1 MDLPHNPS
9 LIRDPFRLLLLSTAL
24 AVFLWIARQYP
35 EWKAEKLAANASV
48 TDKPKDT
55 LDTTTDSQQ
64 DAPQDSIWPSSFSL
78 RWIPYLPFAV
88 VYLVAKAL
96 WTALRFLI
104 LHLIYAAELTSLSLV
119 SALEDFAEWAINHG
133 TDFIRQTLITPLHA
147 AFLAICNSPALAKA
161 CVVLEETVAPAV
173 VALALKCQAFTSSA
187 ATKVYLTL
195 RHMAEPVTRAVE
207 WFARECLYTPGLALY
222 TRLRVVGLTFM
233 QTAKI
238 YLGELAKDALDLG
251 RVLLKVGQWIWA
263 RTLQPMGRRLYAL
276 GEIAFNKLL
285 TFLPWLAGKVYSI
298 LLRPVGHSLVEGF
311 KILRSHPTL
320 LGGLHALS
328 AKVRE
333 KGGQVLEKLE
343 SVNWLV
349 LLESVLTKVVTM
361 TYEYTALALSLIGQ
375 GIKIFAVDI
384 VPNAYDDLMT
394 ALGVARPVVEWVI
407 EKFLMVVHPL
417 WHVVSWISWTVFT
430 NTMPALALLHQK
442 VVLPSIALWESKI
455 VPALGVVASGV
466 IAHARVVSNLVIRM
480 APAVAAALG
489 PVWGGIVK
497 VVEAIQK
504 VAELALQRVGV
515 LSSGLGAHLQRQMES
530 LGPQFEHFKT
540 RTGVLVDELV
550 LAINNFMMDWPQTQQ
565 SSDSRHHASEPEH
578 DSNRIWIPGFEW
590 ILATRATSLLTSRRL
605 NSCKDYAAQE
615 ADQKLWQDNVDVV
628 DP

>member
-1 MDLPHNPS
+1 MDMNMDVPHNPS
-9 LIRDPFRLLLLSTAL
+9 LTRNPFRLLLLSTAL
-24 AVFLWIARQYP
+24 AIFLWIARQYP
-35 EWKAEKLAANASV
+35 EWKAKKLAANASIP
-48 TDKPKDT
+48 DMPKDT
-55 LDTTTDSQQ
+55 LDTTNLNNNTTDSSQQ
-64 DAPQDSIWPSSFSL
+64 DPSQDSTWPSSFSL

-104 LHLIYAAELTSLSLV
+104 LHLIYAAELTSLSLL
-119 SALEDFAEWAINHG
+119 SGLEDFADWTVNHG
-133 TDFIRQTLITPLHA
+133 ADFIHQTLITPLRA
-147 AFLAICNSPALAKA
+147 AFLVVCRSPALAKA
-161 CVVLEETVAPAV
+161 RVVIEETVAPAV
-173 VALALKCQAFTSSA
+173 VASALKCQALTASA
-187 ATKVYLTL
+187 ATKVYSTVQ
-195 RHMAEPVTRAVE
+195 HMAEPVTRAVE

-222 TRLRVVGLTFM
+222 ARLRVVGLTFV
-233 QTAKI
+233 QTTKI
-238 YLGELAKDALDLG
+238 YLGELAKDVLDLG
-251 RVLLKVGQWIWA
+251 RLLLKVGQWIWA
-263 RTLQPMGRRLYAL
+263 RTLQPVGRHLYAL
-276 GEIAFNKLL
+276 GELVVNNLL

-328 AKVRE
+328 TKVRE
-333 KGGQVLEKLE
+333 KGGQALEKLE

-349 LLESVLTKVVTM
+349 LLETVLTKAVTV
-361 TYEYTALALSLIGQ
+361 TYEYTALALSLVGQ

-384 VPNAYDDLMT
+384 VPNAYDDLMM

-407 EKFLMVVHPL
+407 AKFLMMVHPL
-417 WHVVSWISWTVFT
+417 WQVVSWISWAVFT
-430 NTMPALALLHQK
+430 NTKPALALLHQK
-442 VVLPSIALWESKI
+442 IVLPSIAFWESKI

-466 IAHARVVSNLVIRM
+466 IAQARVVSRLVIRM

-540 RTGVLVDELV
+540 QTGVLVDELV
-550 LAINNFMMDWPQTQQ
+550 LATNNFMMDWVKKEK
-565 SSDSRHHASEPEH
+565 RE
-578 DSNRIWIPGFEW
+578 
-590 ILATRATSLLTSRRL
+590 
-605 NSCKDYAAQE
+605 
-615 ADQKLWQDNVDVV
+615 
-628 DP
+628 